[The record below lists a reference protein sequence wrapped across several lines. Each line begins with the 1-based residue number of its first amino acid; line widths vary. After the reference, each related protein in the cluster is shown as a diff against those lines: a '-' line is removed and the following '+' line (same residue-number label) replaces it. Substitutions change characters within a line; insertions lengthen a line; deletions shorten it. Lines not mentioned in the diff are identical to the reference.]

1 MKADSP
7 RTVVKGGI
15 PMKASMLL
23 VACGVFLVFLTSCAS
38 SKKSL
43 FVLQS
48 DPDGRTGE
56 VVVANE
62 GGSQVLTRPGDAT
75 EVKDANTPPS
85 APFRVEEAEIA
96 KTFGPALAAQPAP
109 PALYLLYFRTGST
122 DLVAESEKLI
132 REILQSV
139 TARQSTDVRVVGHT
153 DRVGMRQGNYTLA
166 LDRALQIK
174 SILISKGVD
183 AAFIE
188 VDSHGEDNPLIHTQN
203 EAPEPRNRRVEV
215 TVR

>member
-1 MKADSP
+1 
-7 RTVVKGGI
+7 
-15 PMKASMLL
+15 MKASSVVL
-23 VACGVFLVFLTSCAS
+23 ACGVVLVFLTSCAS

-48 DPDGRTGE
+48 DPDGKTGE
-56 VVVANE
+56 IVIANR
-62 GGSQVLTRPGDAT
+62 GGSQVLARPGDAT

-109 PALYLLYFRTGST
+109 PGLTLLYFRTGST
-122 DLVAESEKLI
+122 DIMAESEKLI
-132 REILQSV
+132 TEILQSV
-139 TARQSTDVRVVGHT
+139 KDRQSTDIRIVGHT
-153 DRVGMRQGNYTLA
+153 DRVGMRQGNYRLA

-174 SILISKGVD
+174 GILISRGVD
-183 AAFIE
+183 PAFIE
-188 VDSHGEDNPLIHTQN
+188 IDSHGEDNPLIPTQN
-203 EAPEPRNRRVEV
+203 EVPEPRNRRVEV

>member
-1 MKADSP
+1 
-7 RTVVKGGI
+7 
-15 PMKASMLL
+15 MKASSVVL
-23 VACGVFLVFLTSCAS
+23 ACGVFLVFLTSCAS

-48 DPDGRTGE
+48 DPDGKTGE
-56 VVVANE
+56 IVVANAA
-62 GGSQVLTRPGDAT
+62 GSQALTRPGDAT

-96 KTFGPALAAQPAP
+96 KTFGPALAARPAP

-122 DLVAESEKLI
+122 DLMAESEKLI
-132 REILQSV
+132 TEILQSIK
-139 TARQSTDVRVVGHT
+139 ARQSVDIRVVGHT
-153 DRVGMRQGNYTLA
+153 DRVGTRQGNYTLA

-174 SILISKGVD
+174 GILISKGVD
-183 AAFIE
+183 PAIIE
-188 VDSHGEDNPLIHTQN
+188 VDSHGEDNPLIPTPN
-203 EAPEPRNRRVEV
+203 EVPEPRNRRVEV